1 MIKSNI
7 RELME
12 SNGYSIR
19 RLAAHTQ
26 LSVQTI
32 QRARDKSITECKLST
47 LNTIA
52 KALRQPISSLFDEE
66 SQA

>member
-19 RLAAHTQ
+19 ALAAHTH

-32 QRARDKSITECKLST
+32 QRARDKSIIECRLST
-47 LNTIA
+47 LFTIA

-66 SQA
+66 QQA